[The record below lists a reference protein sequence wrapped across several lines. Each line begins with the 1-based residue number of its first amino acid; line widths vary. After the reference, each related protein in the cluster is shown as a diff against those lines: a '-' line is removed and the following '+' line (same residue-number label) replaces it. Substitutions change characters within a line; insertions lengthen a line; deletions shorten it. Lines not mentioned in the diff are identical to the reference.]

1 MADHPDADR
10 TGARPTDPDTTDA
23 PSSDGGMSDDEL
35 IGILREV
42 FDAVDAPPAHV
53 VAQARDAYLWHN
65 VDVELAE
72 LVFDSAATSGSSG
85 VRAAEAPR
93 HVTFRAPGLEIEV
106 EVVSERTRIVI
117 GQLVP
122 AQEATIEL
130 LHSGRRDETT
140 ADALGRFSFDDVAAG
155 PIKLS
160 VVTASGAT
168 VQTEGLVV

>member
-1 MADHPDADR
+1 VTDHPEADR
-10 TGARPTDPDTTDA
+10 TGVQPPDPNGTDGTPADVGLT
-23 PSSDGGMSDDEL
+23 DDEL
-35 IGILREV
+35 IDVLRQV
-42 FDAVDAPPAHV
+42 FDAVDAPPEHV
-53 VAQARDAYLWHN
+53 VAQAREAYAWHN

-72 LVFDSAATSGSSG
+72 LVYDSATNGMAG

-93 HVTFRAPGLEIEV
+93 QVTFRAPGLEIEV

-122 AQEATIEL
+122 AQEATVEL
-130 LHSGRRDETT
+130 RHGGRREEAT

-155 PIKLS
+155 PIKLT
-160 VVTASGAT
+160 VVAASGAT

>member
-1 MADHPDADR
+1 VADHPDADR
-10 TGARPTDPDTTDA
+10 PGVRPTDPDGTGAT
-23 PSSDGGMSDDEL
+23 SSDVAMTDDEL

-53 VAQARDAYLWHN
+53 VAQAREAHVWRN

-72 LVFDSAATSGSSG
+72 LVYDSATNGMAG

-93 HVTFRAPGLEIEV
+93 QVTFRAPGLEIEV
-106 EVVSERTRIVI
+106 EVVSERTRLVI

-122 AQEATIEL
+122 AQEASVEL
-130 LHSGRRDETT
+130 RHSGRRDVTT
-140 ADALGRFSFDDVAAG
+140 ADSLGRFSFDDVPAG
-155 PIKLS
+155 PIKLT